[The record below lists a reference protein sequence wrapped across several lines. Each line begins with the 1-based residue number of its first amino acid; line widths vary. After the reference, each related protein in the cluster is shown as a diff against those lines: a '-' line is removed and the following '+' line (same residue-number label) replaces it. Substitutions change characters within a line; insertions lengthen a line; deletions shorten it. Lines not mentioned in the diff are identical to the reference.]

1 MLGGSYL
8 SDHIEVKFKRA
19 TNLAAID
26 PSVRQLTRKRLRA
39 DIAEYKALLDARVS
53 ESRIHVFLSSHS
65 YFFNGLLRLFGYSP
79 LYSKI
84 KLGHNFEVDF
94 AWFDTGSDGPEWCLA
109 EIESPK
115 RSMFTRAGDPSA
127 WLTHA
132 IQQVLDWHSWIHD
145 NVAYARHLMP
155 YIEYPLGLVFI
166 GRRHEL
172 TSSTRKKLR
181 RLCYEHRMSL
191 EIHTLDWFISAAESV
206 DNLIVARRG
215 GAWLLPMK
223 ALSHRDLAGGLPPL
237 AKGWMESPFA
247 RRTARAKLKFRLQ
260 GRKYSYLGNEELREE

>member
-1 MLGGSYL
+1 M
-8 SDHIEVKFKRA
+8 EMKFKRA

-26 PSVRQLTRKRLRA
+26 PSVRQLTRKQLRA

-53 ESRIHVFLSSHS
+53 ELCIHSFLSSHS
-65 YFFNGLLRLFGYSP
+65 CFFNGLLRLFGYSP
-79 LYSKI
+79 LYSKV
-84 KLGHNFEVDF
+84 KLGHDFEVDF

-109 EIESPK
+109 EIESPT
-115 RSMFTRAGDPSA
+115 RSMFTKAGDPSA

-132 IQQVLDWHSWIHD
+132 IQQVCDWHSWIHD
-145 NVAYARHLMP
+145 NGAYARSLMP

-166 GRRHEL
+166 GRREEL

-181 RLCYEHRMSL
+181 RLCYGHRMSL

-206 DNLIVARRG
+206 DNLIIPRRG
-215 GAWLLPMK
+215 GAWPVGMR
-223 ALSHRDLAGGLPPL
+223 ALNHSDLARGLPPL

-247 RRTARAKLKFRLQ
+247 RRAAKDNLKYRLQ
-260 GRKYSYLGNEELREE
+260 GRKYSYLGNEELREEQD